1 MVEGMGRAVA
11 GSARLAPVSATVAA
25 VALIGGWTLAAGLQP
40 AGFDPTRDSISTLA
54 STGMPHRSAMTT
66 ALVITGLAHIV
77 TAWALGT
84 AARPWGRRLLALA
97 GVATLAAAAL
107 PQPSRVESSTAHV
120 ATAGILFTLLAAWPW
135 FAAHHDAAPPLRPR
149 AGRAA
154 SVVLGLAVL
163 TLPLAMA
170 TGWSRFGL
178 LERLVAGALVL
189 WPVLVAVEVWYAAGH
204 DLGPPWARRTLGVL
218 GLTLACMAGGV
229 LATTVAPVTTHTQY
243 YRASLSLSPNVLD
256 HSRLQASTVFGN
268 IEMGFSGVA
277 PGVDVAPQVKADIA
291 TLLDKPDVGLSSLEP
306 STAELGAAIHTAA
319 VGLGLRFAVGSGLV
333 ALLGALLAAAVL
345 RRRPWFRLIALST
358 VAWSVAALVM
368 ATAITQTYQP
378 SRQASFTGTGVL
390 GIVQQN
396 RSLFSDV
403 AARSSQV
410 TPYLRNLIAL
420 STALQQNYTP
430 TALDQ
435 PVALRLLFVADLH
448 DGNQYSLMKTIVADE
463 KIDAVIDFGDLV
475 DFGTAQEAEA
485 VGMFS
490 GIASLGVPYIFVRGN
505 HDASSPTDTGL
516 LDRMRR
522 ITNVVL
528 LQPTADSYTEVTLH
542 GVRIA
547 GFNDPRWFG
556 DDGKNSAQK
565 EQPAKDA
572 FQKAYA
578 GRAPLDLVVS
588 HEPWAVEG
596 LDLGAVVANGH
607 IHTPDLEGNRIQ
619 VGTFTGG
626 GPLSHYIAADDG
638 SELVG
643 QPSAFDIVTYGTDC
657 RLTSL
662 TRFRFHNII
671 EGRPVYDDVSLI
683 NGTRIDTRS
692 ADPERHCVSD
702 ASLSV
707 QSVAAVP

>member
-1 MVEGMGRAVA
+1 MGRAVA
-11 GSARLAPVSATVAA
+11 GSVRLAPASATVAA
-25 VALIGGWTLAAGLQP
+25 VALIGGWTLAAGLQG
-40 AGFDPTRDSISTLA
+40 AGFDPTRDSISALA
-54 STGMPHRSAMTT
+54 STGTPHRSAMTA
-66 ALVITGLAHIV
+66 ALVITGVAHV
-77 TAWALGT
+77 GTAWALGT
-84 AARPWGRRLLALA
+84 AARPWGRRLLGLA

-107 PQPSRVESSTAHV
+107 PQPSRTESSTAHV
-120 ATAGILFTLLAAWPW
+120 AATWIAFTLLAAWPW

-149 AGRAA
+149 VARVATL
-154 SVVLGLAVL
+154 VLGLAVS
-163 TLPLAMA
+163 TLPLAMVA
-170 TGWSRFGL
+170 GWSRFGL
-178 LERLVAGALVL
+178 LERLVAGALVV
-189 WPVLVAVEVWYAAGH
+189 WPVVVAVEVWYAAGH
-204 DLGPPWARRTLGVL
+204 DLGRPWVRRTLGVL
-218 GLTLACMAGGV
+218 GLTLACLAGGV
-229 LATTVAPVTTHTQY
+229 VATTVAPVTTHTQY
-243 YRASLSLSPNVLD
+243 YRASLSLSPNVLE

-268 IEMGFSGVA
+268 IEMGFAGVA
-277 PGVDVAPQVKADIA
+277 PGVDVDPQVKAEIA
-291 TLLDKPDVGLSSLEP
+291 VLLNKPDIGLSSLEP
-306 STAELGAAIHTAA
+306 SAAELDTAIHTAA
-319 VGLGLRFAVGSGLV
+319 VGLGVRFAVGSGLV
-333 ALLGALLAAAVL
+333 ALLGALLYAALL

-358 VAWSVAALVM
+358 GAWSVAAIVM
-368 ATAITQTYQP
+368 ATSITQTYQP

-396 RSLFSDV
+396 RSLLSDV

-430 TALDQ
+430 TTLDQ
-435 PVALRLLFVADLH
+435 PVALRLLFVSDLH
-448 DGNQYSLMKTIVADE
+448 DGNQYSLMKTIVTDE
-463 KIDAVIDFGDLV
+463 KIDAVVDLGDLV

-522 ITNVVL
+522 ISNVVL

-556 DDGKNSAQK
+556 DDGKNSPQK
-565 EQPAKDA
+565 EKPAQEA

-578 GRAPLDLVVS
+578 DRAPLDLVIS
-588 HEPWAVEG
+588 HEPWAVQG
-596 LDLGAVVANGH
+596 LGLGAVVANGH
-607 IHTPDLEGNRIQ
+607 IHSPDLEGNRIQ

-692 ADPERHCVSD
+692 ADPERGCVSD